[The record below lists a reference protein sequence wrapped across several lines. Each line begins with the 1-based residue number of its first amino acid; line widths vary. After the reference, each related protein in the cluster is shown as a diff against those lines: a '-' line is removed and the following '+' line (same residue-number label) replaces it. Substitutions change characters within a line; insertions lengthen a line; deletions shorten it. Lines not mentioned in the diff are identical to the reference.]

1 MPSNHLI
8 LCCPLLLLPSV
19 FPSIMVFSNELA
31 LRIRW
36 PKYQSFSFNIS
47 PSNEC
52 SGLISFRVDWFDLL
66 AVHGTCKSLLQ
77 NHSSK
82 ASIFWHSALFMVQLS
97 HPYMTIGKS
106 IALTRW
112 TFVGNQTEYKTK
124 RIQVRLLC
132 RFYQSIRLVTG
143 LPWRLI
149 GKEPACN
156 TEHLQCRRP
165 SFNLWIGKIPWRRKQ
180 QPIPYSCLE
189 NPMNRGVLWAIQSM
203 GLQELDMTQQLNHH
217 HQAWQKF

>member
-1 MPSNHLI
+1 MASNHLI
-8 LCCPLLLLPSV
+8 LCCPLLLLPSI
-19 FPSIMVFSNELA
+19 FPRIRVFSGESV

-36 PKYQSFSFNIS
+36 PKYWSFSFNIS
-47 PSNEC
+47 PSNEY
-52 SGLISFRVDWFDLL
+52 SGLISFRINRFNLL
-66 AVHGTCKSLLQ
+66 AVQGTLKSLLQ
-77 NHSSK
+77 HHSSK
-82 ASIFWHSALFMVQLS
+82 ASILQRSAFLIVQLS
-97 HPYMTIGKS
+97 HSYMTIGKS

-112 TFVGNQTEYKTK
+112 TFVGKQTEYKTK

-165 SFNLWIGKIPWRRKQ
+165 SFNLWIGKIPWRRK
-180 QPIPYSCLE
+180 
-189 NPMNRGVLWAIQSM
+189 
-203 GLQELDMTQQLNHH
+203 
-217 HQAWQKF
+217 